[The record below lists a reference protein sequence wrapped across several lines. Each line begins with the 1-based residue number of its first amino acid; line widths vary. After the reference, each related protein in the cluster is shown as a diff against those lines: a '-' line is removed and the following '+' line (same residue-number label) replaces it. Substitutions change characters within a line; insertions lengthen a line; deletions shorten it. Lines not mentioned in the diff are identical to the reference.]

1 MKKRKILEISLQH
14 KEEVYKAR
22 DFNIENN
29 YEYIL
34 IDNNNLIKYDNLAF
48 LLRFGYEIN
57 IYADNVELRH
67 KNYKREIEEIKE
79 SDQNVC

>member
-1 MKKRKILEISLQH
+1 MKKKKILEISLQH
-14 KEEVYKAR
+14 KEEVYQAR

-34 IDNNNLIKYDNLAF
+34 IDTNRLIDYANLAY
-48 LLRFGYEIN
+48 LLRIGYELN
-57 IYADNVELRH
+57 VYADNVELRH

-79 SDQNVC
+79 SD

>member
-79 SDQNVC
+79 SD

>member
-34 IDNNNLIKYDNLAF
+34 IDTNRLIDYDNLAY
-48 LLRFGYEIN
+48 LLRIGYELN

-67 KNYKREIEEIKE
+67 KSYKREIEEIKE
-79 SDQNVC
+79 SE